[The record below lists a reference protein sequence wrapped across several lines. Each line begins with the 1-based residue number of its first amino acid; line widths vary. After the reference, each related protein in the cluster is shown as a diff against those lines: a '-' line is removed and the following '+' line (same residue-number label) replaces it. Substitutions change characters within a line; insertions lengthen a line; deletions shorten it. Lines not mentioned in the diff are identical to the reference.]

1 MTLPYRM
8 TAEKLLFSNKSILY
22 TSVRQNILIYYENR
36 QLNLVLHV
44 DLDTNQAIYT
54 MAYLFVMMIIFP
66 LCASPQYLTT
76 THS

>member
-66 LCASPQYLTT
+66 LCASTQYLTT